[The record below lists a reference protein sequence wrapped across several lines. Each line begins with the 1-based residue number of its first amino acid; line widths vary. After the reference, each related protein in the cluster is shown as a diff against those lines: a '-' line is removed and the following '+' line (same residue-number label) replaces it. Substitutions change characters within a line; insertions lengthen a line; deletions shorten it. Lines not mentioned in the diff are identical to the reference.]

1 MTACSASIN
10 IIQNTLKYKDIYYT
24 FILNCAATHIHAEPP
39 EGEVREHGAMGPH
52 AEGGKL
58 FFYKQS

>member
-1 MTACSASIN
+1 M
-10 IIQNTLKYKDIYYT
+10 LKYKDIYYT